1 MTTATYPEVSDDP
14 DVQAFYEERRKE
26 GVSHNMAKI
35 FALRS
40 PPGVSTDT
48 TYMAGVGTLRQQCG
62 DDDKEV
68 DRLVSAAKKLG
79 HTPNASDLYNP
90 TLARCLG
97 DPLAFVPASNPKAHV
112 RKVCEMRGKSCE
124 GLVNYVAPERD
135 PAPEPKHRLHPRLVD
150 DEVRVAVKKDPGL
163 PTRKGAI
170 KRLRQE
176 IDQKHG
182 FSLESV

>member
-1 MTTATYPEVSDDP
+1 MPYPIVSDDP
-14 DVQAFYEERRKE
+14 DVQALYEQCRSDGE
-26 GVSHNMAKI
+26 SHN
-35 FALRS
+35 FAEICAFRS
-40 PPGVSTDT
+40 APGVSTDT

-97 DPLAFVPASNPKAHV
+97 DPLAFVPASNAKAHV

-124 GLVNYVAPERD
+124 GLVNYTAPERE

-150 DEVRVAVKKDPGL
+150 DEIRKAVALDPGL
-163 PTRKGAI
+163 KTRKGAI

-176 IDQKHG
+176 VDAKHG
-182 FSLESV
+182 FSLNTM